1 MAVLSGYM
9 RSMSRRSFVI
19 TPDLVLRAYRAGMFP
34 MAESREGRRLYWL
47 DPEARGIIPLDDFHL
62 PRLLKRTVL
71 SNKFEITLDRDF
83 PGVIAGCAGSA
94 KGREDTW
101 INPEIESL
109 FTSLHEDGHAHSLE
123 CRIGG
128 ELVGGLYGVTLGG
141 AYFGE
146 SMFSRVADASKVALV
161 YLVAVLRSGGFG
173 LLDTQFVT
181 PHLARF
187 GAREIPRD
195 DYRVRLVAAL
205 DLPAVWPA
213 EIDRDRLQQ
222 EIARFG
228 VDAGE

>member
-1 MAVLSGYM
+1 MVPAFWHIPF
-9 RSMSRRSFVI
+9 MSRSTFVI

-62 PRLLKRTVL
+62 PRRLRRTVL
-71 SNKFEITLDRDF
+71 SGRFEVSMDRDF
-83 PGVIAGCAGSA
+83 AGVIAGCAGAA

-101 INPEIESL
+101 INPEIETL
-109 FTSLHEDGHAHSLE
+109 FTSLHHDGHAHSVE

-128 ELVGGLYGVTLGG
+128 ELVGGLYGVALGG

-161 YLVAVLRSGGFG
+161 HLVASLRLGGFG

-205 DLPAVWPA
+205 DLPASWPGALAPEQVLA
-213 EIDRDRLQQ
+213 EIAKLD
-222 EIARFG
+222 ESASP
-228 VDAGE
+228 

>member
-62 PRLLKRTVL
+62 PRRLKRTVL

-83 PGVIAGCAGSA
+83 SGVIAGCAGSA